1 MKILVQNVLN
11 AKVEINKKIVG
22 QIDRGFCV
30 FVAFTNGDNEQI
42 VNKMI
47 NKLITAR
54 LFQDENGKTNLS
66 LLDIN
71 GSILS
76 VSQFTLYA
84 SLKDGRRPSFI
95 ASLEPTRASE
105 LYDYFNKKIKELNIN
120 VEKGIFGADMKVSL
134 TNDGPFTIMLDSA
147 ELIK

>member
-1 MKILVQNVLN
+1 MKILVQNALN
-11 AKVEINKKIVG
+11 AKVEIDKKIVG

-42 VNKMI
+42 VDKMI

>member
-11 AKVEINKKIVG
+11 AKVEIDKKIVG

-30 FVAFTNGDNEQI
+30 FVAFTNGDNKQI
-42 VNKMI
+42 VDKMI
-47 NKLITAR
+47 NKLISAR

-66 LLDIN
+66 LIDIK

-95 ASLEPTRASE
+95 ASLEPTKASE
-105 LYDYFNKKIKELNIN
+105 LYDYFNTKIKELNIN
-120 VEKGIFGADMKVSL
+120 IEKGIFGADMKVSL

>member
-105 LYDYFNKKIKELNIN
+105 LYDYFKKKIKELNIN

>member
-1 MKILVQNVLN
+1 MKILAQNVLN
-11 AKVEINKKIVG
+11 AKVEIDKKIVG

-42 VNKMI
+42 VDKMI

>member
-11 AKVEINKKIVG
+11 AKVEIDKKIVG

-30 FVAFTNGDNEQI
+30 FVAFTNGDSEQI
-42 VNKMI
+42 VDKMI
-47 NKLITAR
+47 NKLISAR

-66 LLDIN
+66 LLEIK

-84 SLKDGRRPSFI
+84 SLKEGRRPSFI

>member
-11 AKVEINKKIVG
+11 AKVEIDKKIVG

-42 VNKMI
+42 VDKMI
-47 NKLITAR
+47 NKLISAR

-66 LLDIN
+66 LLEIK

-84 SLKDGRRPSFI
+84 SLKEGRRPSFI

-134 TNDGPFTIMLDSA
+134 TNDGPFTIMLNSA

>member
-1 MKILVQNVLN
+1 MKILIQNVLN
-11 AKVEINKKIVG
+11 AKVEIDKKIVG

-30 FVAFTNGDNEQI
+30 FVAFTNGDNKQI
-42 VNKMI
+42 VDKMI
-47 NKLITAR
+47 NKLISAR

-66 LLDIN
+66 LIDIK

-95 ASLEPTRASE
+95 ASLEPTKASE
-105 LYDYFNKKIKELNIN
+105 LYDYFNTKIKELNIN
-120 VEKGIFGADMKVSL
+120 IEKGIFGADMKVSL

>member
-11 AKVEINKKIVG
+11 AKVEIDKKIVG

-30 FVAFTNGDNEQI
+30 FVAFTNGDNKQI
-42 VNKMI
+42 VDKMI
-47 NKLITAR
+47 NKLLSAR

-66 LLDIN
+66 LIDIK

-95 ASLEPTRASE
+95 ASLEPTKASE
-105 LYDYFNKKIKELNIN
+105 LYDYFNTKIKELNIN
-120 VEKGIFGADMKVSL
+120 IEKGIFGADMKVSL

>member
-11 AKVEINKKIVG
+11 AKVEIDKKIVG
-22 QIDRGFCV
+22 QIDRGFCI

-42 VNKMI
+42 VDKMI

-66 LLDIN
+66 LIDIK

-95 ASLEPTRASE
+95 ASLEPTKASE
-105 LYDYFNKKIKELNIN
+105 LYDYFNTKIKELNIN
-120 VEKGIFGADMKVSL
+120 IEKGIFGADMKVSL

>member
-11 AKVEINKKIVG
+11 AKVEIDKKIVG

-42 VNKMI
+42 VDKMI

-105 LYDYFNKKIKELNIN
+105 LYDYFNKKIKKLNIN